1 LKRATDNAKKEY
13 LENICNNIIEFQRT
27 GRSDLMYMKTKELGW
42 KETQGIQNIGIEDS
56 RGNRIVEQSQVLK
69 IWENYF
75 TELHDRPNRSVTLE
89 VEPEEEVDADEKGPY
104 ILQSEVEKAIKEI
117 RNKKAT
123 GDDDV
128 PRDVFKLLGEGGLKI
143 ITKLINTIYE
153 TGEWPKDFTEVTMIA
168 LKKKPQATKCSDHRT
183 ISLIAHTAKIVA
195 KILRRRTEKKIEGV
209 LGEDQFGFR
218 RGKGTRD
225 AIGMLRIISERT
237 LEIDEELSVCFIDWQ
252 KAFDRVN
259 WTKLMQ
265 ILKEI
270 DIDWREKKL
279 ISNLYMAQSVKVRLN
294 RGETRNVKIGRG
306 VRQGCC
312 LSSILFNL
320 HSKYLT
326 KGALEGLGD
335 FKIGGQI
342 IHTVKYADDLV
353 LLAKEE
359 KVLQDMM
366 DKLI

>member
-1 LKRATDNAKKEY
+1 M
-13 LENICNNIIEFQRT
+13 C
-27 GRSDLMYMKTKELGW
+27 
-42 KETQGIQNIGIEDS
+42 
-56 RGNRIVEQSQVLK
+56 
-69 IWENYF
+69 
-75 TELHDRPNRSVTLE
+75 
-89 VEPEEEVDADEKGPY
+89 PY

-128 PRDVFKLLGEGGLKI
+128 PGDVPKLLGEGGLKI
-143 ITKLINTIYE
+143 MRKLINTVYE
-153 TGEWPKDFTEVTMIA
+153 TGEWPKDFMEVTMIA
-168 LKKKPQATKCSDHRT
+168 LKKKPQAAKYSDHRT

-195 KILRRRTEKKIEGV
+195 EILRRGTEKKIEDV

-259 WTKLMQ
+259 WSKLMQ
-265 ILKEI
+265 ILKETG
-270 DIDWREKKL
+270 IDWRERKL

-294 RGETRNVKIGRG
+294 RGKTRSVKIEEELEKDA
-306 VRQGCC
+306 V
-312 LSSILFNL
+312 SPILFNL
-320 HSKYLT
+320 YSECLT
-326 KGALEGLGD
+326 REALEGFGD

-342 IHTVKYADDLV
+342 IQTVKSADDLV

-359 KVLQDMM
+359 KVLQDMI
-366 DKLI
+366 DKLTESGRCYGMEMNVEKTK